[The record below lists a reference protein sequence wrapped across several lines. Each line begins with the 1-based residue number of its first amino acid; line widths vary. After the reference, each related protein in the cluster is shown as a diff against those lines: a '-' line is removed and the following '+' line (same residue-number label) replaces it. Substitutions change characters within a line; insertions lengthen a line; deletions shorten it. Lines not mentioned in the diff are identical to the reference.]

1 MFLSTMATAAQ
12 QVLILYLIVA
22 VGFAADKLKV
32 FGQTT
37 AKLSN
42 DLLFYIITP
51 CVIIQSFMNMT
62 FDVSTVKSLGIAFL
76 CMAGTLTMGMLVSIP
91 FFNKCNDKKAIFKYA
106 VNYGNMGYMALPL
119 CQAMLGNEG
128 VFYCSA
134 GVVAF
139 NIFSFTHGIWV
150 MTKSK
155 GKTSFDF
162 KKLILNP
169 GVISVLIGMPLFI
182 FGIDLP
188 QAFDTAV
195 GHVSNLNTP
204 LAMLFFGTYI
214 ANTDLKKMFT
224 FKENYLVA
232 FLKLLVLP
240 AVMLGIYKLVG
251 ITGTLLSACMISAS
265 VPSANNTVMF
275 SAKYGKDT
283 GVASQVVAFNS
294 GISILT
300 IPFMV
305 ALADVVDKLSLTDV
319 FSRFL

>member
-1 MFLSTMATAAQ
+1 MFLSNMATAAQ
-12 QVLILYLIVA
+12 QVLVLYLIVA
-22 VGFAADKLKV
+22 VGFAADRLKV
-32 FGQTT
+32 FGQNT

-51 CVIIQSFMNMT
+51 CVIIQSFMNMPFNVKT
-62 FDVSTVKSLGIAFL
+62 VSTLGIAFL
-76 CMAGTLTMGMLVSIP
+76 CMSGTLIVGIFLSMPV
-91 FFNKCNDKKAIFKYA
+91 FNKSGDNKAIFKYA

-119 CQAMLGNEG
+119 CEAMLGGDG

-139 NIFSFTHGIWV
+139 NIFSFTHGIWL

-155 GKTSFDF
+155 GNKSFDL
-162 KKLILNP
+162 KKLFFNP

-182 FGIDLP
+182 FGIKLP
-188 QAFDTAV
+188 DVFQTAV
-195 GHVSNLNTP
+195 GHISNLNTP

-214 ANTDLKKMFT
+214 ANTDLKNMF
-224 FKENYLVA
+224 KLRENYLVA
-232 FLKLLVLP
+232 VLKLLVMP
-240 AVMLGIYKLVG
+240 ALMLGIYKLVG
-251 ITGTLLSACMISAS
+251 ISGTLLSACIISAS

-294 GISILT
+294 VLSVIT
-300 IPFMV
+300 IPLMV
-305 ALADVVDKLSLTDV
+305 ALSKL
-319 FSRFL
+319 

>member
-1 MFLSTMATAAQ
+1 MFLNNMATAAQ
-12 QVLILYLIVA
+12 QVLVLYLIVA

-32 FGQTT
+32 FKQTT

-51 CVIIQSFMNMT
+51 CVIVQSFMNME
-62 FDVSTVKSLGIAFL
+62 FDVSTVKALGIAFL
-76 CMAGTLTMGMLVSIP
+76 CMAGTLTMGILISIP
-91 FFNKCNDKKAIFKYA
+91 FFNKSGDNKAIFKYA

-119 CQAMLGNEG
+119 CQAMLGDEG

-155 GKTSFDF
+155 GNASFDF
-162 KKLILNP
+162 KKLLFNP

-182 FGIDLP
+182 FDINLP
-188 QAFDTAV
+188 QAFQTAV

-224 FKENYLVA
+224 LKENYLVA
-232 FLKLLVLP
+232 VLKLLVLP
-240 AVMLGIYKLVG
+240 AIMLGIYKLFG
-251 ITGTLLSACMISAS
+251 ISGTLLSACIISAS

-294 GISILT
+294 ALSVVS

-305 ALADVVDKLSLTDV
+305 AVSNL
-319 FSRFL
+319 